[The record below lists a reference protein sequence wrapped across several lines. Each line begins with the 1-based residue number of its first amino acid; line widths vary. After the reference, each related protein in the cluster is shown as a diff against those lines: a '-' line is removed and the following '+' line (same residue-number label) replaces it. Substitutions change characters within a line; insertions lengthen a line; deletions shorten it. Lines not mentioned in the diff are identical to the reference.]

1 MRIIADIHNHS
12 RFSRACSPQLTIPNL
27 DKWAKIKGV
36 NLITVADFTHPV
48 WIKECEE
55 NLVEDE
61 NSGFY
66 FYKKALRQA
75 SDYAKA
81 TSDKQDYKKN
91 LTRFMFTT
99 ELAFIYKQ
107 GGKTRRVHDVIL
119 APNLKAV
126 KKLNVELNKRG
137 FNLKSDGRPI
147 LGMPDKDFLKLAKEI
162 DERIE
167 LIPAHIWTPWFALLG
182 SKSGY
187 DSVEECFGEM
197 SKHIF
202 ALETGLSSD
211 PAMNYRVSGLDDYIL
226 VSNSDSHS
234 LKNIGREC
242 NVFEF
247 DNNNITYDEFIR
259 ILKEK
264 DISKFLYTVEFF
276 PEEGRYHWDGH
287 RDCNVVLSPQMT
299 KKQKNICPKCKKP
312 LTIGVDNRVEELADR
327 KSGFVLPNRPGFK
340 KIVELD
346 KVIAQS
352 IGIKSRQ
359 SKKVLAVYDDLIK
372 KFGSELHILLDQN
385 LKELLDDGVEELL
398 VEGLH
403 RNRVGELS
411 IQPGFDGEYGHISIF
426 TEEEIKSKKPQ
437 QPSLF

>member
-1 MRIIADIHNHS
+1 M
-12 RFSRACSPQLTIPNL
+12 
-27 DKWAKIKGV
+27 WAKIKGV

-48 WIKECEE
+48 WIQECEE

-66 FYKKALRQA
+66 FYKDGDR
-75 SDYAKA
+75 
-81 TSDKQDYKKN
+81 TV
-91 LTRFMFTT
+91 RFIFTT
-99 ELAFIYKQ
+99 ELSFIYKQ
-107 GGKTRRVHDVIL
+107 GDKTRRIHDIIL
-119 APNLKAV
+119 APNLGAV
-126 KKLNVELNKRG
+126 KKLNKELDKRG

-197 SKHIF
+197 SKYIF

-211 PAMNYRVSGLDDYIL
+211 PLMNYRVSGLDDYIFI
-226 VSNSDSHS
+226 SNSDSHS

-247 DNNNITYDEFIR
+247 DDDHITYDEFIR
-259 ILKEK
+259 VLKEK

-287 RDCNVVLSPQMT
+287 RECNIVLSPPET
-299 KKQKNICPKCKKP
+299 LKQKGMCPKCKKP

-327 KSGFVLPNRPGFK
+327 DVGFVLPNRPGFK

-352 IGIKSRQ
+352 IGIKSRT
-359 SKKVLAVYDDLIK
+359 SKKVLSIYNDLIK
-372 KFGSELHILLDQN
+372 NFGSELHILLDQDF
-385 LKELLDDGVEELL
+385 ESLLENGVDELL
-398 VEGLH
+398 VEGLR
-403 RNRVGELS
+403 RNRAGELN
-411 IQPGFDGEYGHISIF
+411 IQPGYDGEYGHIDIF
-426 TEEEIKSKKPQ
+426 SEEEIKSRKPIQ
-437 QPSLF
+437 TSLF

>member
-1 MRIIADIHNHS
+1 MKIIADIHNHS
-12 RFSRACSPQLTIPNL
+12 RFSRACSPELTIPNL

-55 NLVEDE
+55 MLVEDG

-66 FYKKALRQA
+66 FYKNG
-75 SDYAKA
+75 
-81 TSDKQDYKKN
+81 DK
-91 LTRFMFTT
+91 TVRFMFTT
-99 ELAFIYKQ
+99 ELSFIYKQ
-107 GGKTRRVHDVIL
+107 GEKTRRIHDVIL
-119 APNLKAV
+119 APNLQAV
-126 KKLNVELNKRG
+126 KKLNAELDSRG

-187 DSVEECFGEM
+187 DSVEECFGDM
-197 SKHIF
+197 SKYIF

-211 PAMNYRVSGLDDYIL
+211 PAMNYRVSALDPYIL
-226 VSNSDSHS
+226 ISNSDSHS

-242 NVFEF
+242 NVFEIEE
-247 DNNNITYDEFIR
+247 NNITYDEFIR

-276 PEEGRYHWDGH
+276 SEEGRYHFDGH
-287 RDCNVVLSPQMT
+287 RDCKIMLSPGET
-299 KKQKNICPKCKKP
+299 VKHKKICPKCKKP
-312 LTIGVDNRVEELADR
+312 LTIGVDYRVQELSDR
-327 KSGFVLPNRPGFK
+327 DVNFIFPNRPGFQ
-340 KIVELD
+340 KIIELD

-352 IGIKSRQ
+352 LGIKSRI
-359 SKKVLAVYDDLIK
+359 SKKVLEVYDDLIK
-372 KFGSELHILLDQN
+372 KFGSELHILLDQDLN
-385 LKELLDDGVEELL
+385 MLLDNNIDEFL

-403 RNRVGELS
+403 RNRTGDLM
-411 IQPGFDGEYGHISIF
+411 IIPGYDGEYGHINIF
-426 TEEEIKSKKPQ
+426 TEEEIKLKIPQ
-437 QPSLF
+437 QTFLF